1 MFKKKKDWQS
11 FLNDCKWVN
20 DVIKSCKT
28 PEHLENAFKLIVFL
42 TSKHVNQSA
51 KMDLYVGRLLE
62 YWRLRYLSVI

>member
-28 PEHLENAFKLIVFL
+28 PEHLENAFKLIGFL
-42 TSKHVNQSA
+42 TSKHIDQPD